1 MEHVASRAEAPSPAQ
16 PAATS
21 ASEGHMKIAD
31 MNWMQVEATLEH
43 DDRCVL
49 PLGSVEQHAY
59 LSLAVDMVLAE
70 RVALDAAGP
79 LGVPVFPALP
89 YGLAPY
95 FSAYPG
101 SVTLRVDTYARVVR
115 DLLDSLRRSGFR
127 RVLLVNGHG
136 GNQPAGAL
144 AGEYVLDHP
153 EMRVK
158 IHDWWAAPRTMAAV
172 LAIDPVASH
181 ASWME
186 NFPWT
191 RLEGVA
197 MPQAPKASVDTSLFK
212 ALPPG
217 EARRLLEDGSF
228 GGAYERPEDD
238 MLRVWLTAVEETRA
252 VLEGPWDA

>member
-1 MEHVASRAEAPSPAQ
+1 
-16 PAATS
+16 
-21 ASEGHMKIAD
+21 
-31 MNWMQVEATLEH
+31 MNWMQLEATLQYE
-43 DDRCVL
+43 DRCVL

-59 LSLAVDMVLAE
+59 LSLAVDHTLAE

-101 SVTLRVDTYARVVR
+101 SVTLRVDTYARVLR
-115 DLLDSLRRSGFR
+115 ELLDSLRRTGFR

-136 GNQPAGAL
+136 GNQPAAGL
-144 AGEYVLDHP
+144 AAEYAMDHP

-158 IHDWWAAPRTMAAV
+158 LHDWWAAPRTMAAV
-172 LAIDPVASH
+172 LELDPVASH

-191 RLEGVA
+191 RIEGVELPA
-197 MPQAPKASVDTSLFK
+197 APKPRIDPGVFK
-212 ALPPG
+212 TLPPDQ
-217 EARRLLEDGSF
+217 ARRLLEDGSF
-228 GGAYERPEDD
+228 GGAYGRSDDD
-238 MLRVWLTAVEETRA
+238 MLRVWLVAVEETRA
-252 VLEGPWDA
+252 ILEGPWDA